1 MKHLLIFLSTL
12 PLLAA
17 PRNVDSPAE
26 ETIRSHMAG
35 IGATEFAEVM
45 AGTKRKFSSVRWS
58 HWGLDDAK
66 LTARGVKSKIP
77 AGWTMKIDEYQAP
90 GGKVGAIITYARK
103 KGGVVEFKRVHVGQ
117 GKHSFVDAWVPQ
129 VVSSEETG
137 LTVPM
142 TEFPKPPP
150 LPVVDT
156 PAPEPEPTPNT
167 KVTPTE

>member
-90 GGKVGAIITYARK
+90 GGKVGAIITYAKK
-103 KGGVVEFKRVHVGQ
+103 KGGVVHYKRVHVGQ
-117 GKHSFVDAWVPQ
+117 ANYTFVDAWLPQ
-129 VVSSEETG
+129 TVENEAGAV
-137 LTVPM
+137 VPM
-142 TEFPKPPP
+142 TEFRAAPA
-150 LPVVDT
+150 LPIIDI
-156 PAPEPEPTPNT
+156 PAPTPPAEETNT
-167 KVTPTE
+167 KITPTE